1 MEGTKGKLLAKNT
14 VFLYMRMIIVLF
26 VTFYLSRTLL
36 HTLGVEDYGTYNVV
50 GSIVIFFSFLKQAL
64 TNATYRYIA
73 YGIGA
78 RDDNEL
84 TTTYSMAI
92 NCHILLA
99 IIFFIVLEIA
109 GVWFVNSH
117 LNIRPERLLAANWVL
132 QFSILTTCISI
143 IQNPFNSNIVA
154 HEHMDFYAIVSV
166 VEVVLKLV
174 SAMMLV
180 YIDIDNLILYSFL
193 LCLVAVITMIM
204 NITYA
209 KRHFKDTVYIKKW
222 DSIKVRQFAKYS
234 GWSII
239 VNGSE
244 ITAQQSISIFFN
256 LFIGVVGNAALAIA
270 NQVNSGLNQFVNN
283 LCQAFNPQIIK
294 SYASGDK
301 AYFMNLIY
309 MASKL
314 SYSLLLL
321 VSVPIILNLSFI
333 LDLWLGNDYPQMTP
347 TFITIIL
354 ISYAFD
360 SFQTPLWHAVHAT
373 GNLRMHQ
380 ILIGSTRLLSIPAMY
395 FTIKFTHNAN
405 YMLLIWALDTGVCAI
420 VRTIYMHFL
429 IELDLSKYFTEV
441 VLRLVLLTA
450 LAIPAPLYVVSNVS
464 MPLPAFLLSS
474 IVSIACSLSLIYI
487 VILNSVEKKKVKV
500 MLLNKLFRK

>member
-1 MEGTKGKLLAKNT
+1 MESTKGRLLAKNT
-14 VFLYMRMIIVLF
+14 VYLYLRMIIVLF

-78 RDDNEL
+78 KDNYEL

-92 NCHILLA
+92 NCHILLSV
-99 IIFFIVLEIA
+99 IFFIVLEIA

-117 LNIRPERLLAANWVL
+117 LNIRPERLFAANWVL

-143 IQNPFNSNIVA
+143 IQNPYNSNIVA
-154 HEHMDFYAIVSV
+154 HEHMDFYAVVSV
-166 VEVVLKLV
+166 VEVVLKLI
-174 SAMMLV
+174 SALMLV
-180 YIDIDNLILYSFL
+180 YIDIDNLILYSFF
-193 LCLVAVITMIM
+193 LCLVSVITMIM
-204 NITYA
+204 NMSYA
-209 KRHFKDTVYIKKW
+209 NRNFKDTVYIRKW
-222 DSIKVRQFAKYS
+222 DGIKMKQFAKYS

-244 ITAQQSISIFFN
+244 ITAQQSISILFN

-301 AYFMNLIY
+301 KYFMSLIFI
-309 MASKL
+309 ASKL

-321 VSVPIILNLSFI
+321 VSIPIIFNLAFI

-347 TFITIIL
+347 AFISIIL

-360 SFQTPLWHAVHAT
+360 SFQAPLWHAVHAT
-373 GNLRMHQ
+373 GNLKTHQ
-380 ILIGSTRLLSIPAMY
+380 ILIGITRLLSIPAMY
-395 FTIKFTHNAN
+395 VTIRLTHNAN
-405 YMLLIWALDTGVCAI
+405 YMLLIWAFDTGICAI
-420 VRTIYMHFL
+420 VRTIYMHYL
-429 IELDLSKYFTEV
+429 IDLDLSKYFRDV
-441 VLRLVLLTA
+441 VLRILILTI
-450 LAIPAPLYVVSNVS
+450 LAIPAPLFIVSNVQS
-464 MPLPAFLLSS
+464 PLLAFLLSS
-474 IVSIACSLSLIYI
+474 FVSVFCTIFLIYLI
-487 VILNSVEKKKVKV
+487 ILNSDEKVRAKK
-500 MLLNKLFRK
+500 MLLNKIKK